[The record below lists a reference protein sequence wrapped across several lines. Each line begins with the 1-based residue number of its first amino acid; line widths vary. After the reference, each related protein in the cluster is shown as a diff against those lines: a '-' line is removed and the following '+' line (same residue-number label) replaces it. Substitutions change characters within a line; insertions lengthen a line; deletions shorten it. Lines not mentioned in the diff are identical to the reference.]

1 MSAQTKT
8 SPELLVLPLYP
19 VSEDAETDDYLFSSS
34 ISCTNEIAIVNDES
48 FNARNVI
55 ELAASNSKLTFY
67 TMSKYPLLAFQMN
80 SLNHFI
86 EITLV
91 VTDNTKVGKSIT
103 LSNRKTKVV
112 IDETYCNVPLEI
124 NEGWQYLC
132 IDINKIL
139 HHAYRTI
146 FLSCNEI
153 NVTGNC
159 KIARAYFQEK
169 EYSDIQLPKFL
180 QVLQHEDILEKLT

>member
-1 MSAQTKT
+1 MSIEAKN
-8 SPELLVLPLYP
+8 SAELLILPLYP
-19 VSEDAETDDYLFSSS
+19 ISEAAETDDYLFSSS

-55 ELAASNSKLTFY
+55 DLAASNSKLTFY
-67 TMSKYPLLAFQMN
+67 TMSKYPLLVFQLN

-103 LSNRKTKVV
+103 LSNRKTQVI
-112 IDETYCNVPLEI
+112 IDETYCNIPLEI
-124 NEGWQYLC
+124 NDGWQYLC

-139 HHAYRTI
+139 HHSYRSI

-153 NVTGNC
+153 SVTGNC

-169 EYSDIQLPKFL
+169 EYSDIQLPKYL
-180 QVLQHEDILEKLT
+180 QVLEHEELLEKI